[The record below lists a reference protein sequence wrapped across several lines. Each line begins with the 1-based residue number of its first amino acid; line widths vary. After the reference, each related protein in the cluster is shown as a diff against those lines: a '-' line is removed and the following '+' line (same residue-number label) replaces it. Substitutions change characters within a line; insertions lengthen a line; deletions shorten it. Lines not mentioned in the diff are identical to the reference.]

1 MHLTRRLATLTAC
14 TITMFSATPSHG
26 QLVTDGNRIVD
37 REANPVTLRGT
48 NLGNWFVLEMWML
61 GWGERVSDQHEF
73 ESILV
78 ERHGE
83 QRANELMD
91 LFRASWITAADF
103 GRIRG
108 AGMNCVRLPFEAD
121 LLDPNA
127 DDPDAPLNLTEE
139 SFEWIDHAIAL
150 ANDADLY
157 VILDLHGAP
166 GRQSAMDHTG
176 RREHNQLWEQP
187 ALQEKTR
194 QIWSALATRY
204 RDDETV
210 VAYDLLNEPWGK
222 DKPTLAAFM
231 QTVYDAVREADPETI
246 VVFPSWWDGVDF
258 YPVPADAGWTNMMH
272 TKHPY
277 PGFFGWGEPEP
288 GVHEDFLARVVPEW
302 EELSE
307 RLDVPLLMGEFQVAL
322 RSAGGPDMMARH
334 FQAYADAGFAAT
346 MWSYKVL
353 TEEGGMEE
361 GSWGF
366 VTNRLPAPYIEL
378 RTASYEQTRDW
389 IRQLATM
396 PIEVNE
402 ELAER
407 LREMKP

>member
-1 MHLTRRLATLTAC
+1 MTRLSIA
-14 TITMFSATPSHG
+14 
-26 QLVTDGNRIVD
+26 LVTLASLVFSLCANAQLRTDGRRVTD
-37 REANPVTLRGT
+37 QDGNPVTLRGT
-48 NLGNWFVLEMWML
+48 NLGNWFCMEMWML

-73 ESILV
+73 EAILV
-78 ERHGE
+78 ERHGPD
-83 QRANELMD
+83 RAAELMD

-108 AGMNCVRLPFEAD
+108 AGMNTVRLPFEAD
-121 LLDPNA
+121 LFDPNA
-127 DDPDAPLNLTEE
+127 DNPDLPLQLTED
-139 SFEWIDHAIAL
+139 SFRWIDHAIAL
-150 ANDADLY
+150 AKDADLY

-176 RREHNQLWEQP
+176 RREHNQMWEHP
-187 ALQEKTR
+187 SLQEKTR
-194 QIWSALATRY
+194 QLWAALAERY
-204 RDDETV
+204 RGEHAV

-231 QTVYDAVREADPETI
+231 QTVYDTVRAVDPDKI
-246 VVFPSWWDGVDF
+246 VVFPSWWDGIDF
-258 YPVPADAGWTNMMH
+258 YPDPADAGWTNMMH

-302 EELSE
+302 EAMAE
-307 RLDVPLLMGEFQVAL
+307 RLDVPILIGEFQVAL
-322 RSAGGPDMMARH
+322 RAAGGPDMMARH
-334 FQAYADAGFAAT
+334 FQAYADAGFPAT

-366 VTNRLPAPYIEL
+366 VTNRLPLPYFEL
-378 RTASYEQTRDW
+378 RTASFEETQAW
-389 IRQLATM
+389 IRRLATM

-402 ELAER
+402 ELAEQ
-407 LREMKP
+407 LRVMTP